1 LASPDRRKPKSS
13 KSSPPSCRNATTK
26 PSARGNLPPLPV
38 TVAEDDDVVPAGE
51 SLLLGKIAAGALR
64 ETATRMP
71 PNRRTRRA
79 GGIRRKHRHHLPPGE
94 IADGLKLA
102 AAGLV
107 LGLSGAFYGTKLLQS
122 SLYGMRA
129 ASVDP
134 LRSLRE

>member
-1 LASPDRRKPKSS
+1 
-13 KSSPPSCRNATTK
+13 
-26 PSARGNLPPLPV
+26 
-38 TVAEDDDVVPAGE
+38 
-51 SLLLGKIAAGALR
+51 
-64 ETATRMP
+64 MP

-107 LGLSGAFYGTKLLQS
+107 LGLTGAFYGTKLLQR
-122 SLYGMRA
+122 SLYGMRAVDPASLAVVAALLLAAAVTACIIPAWRA